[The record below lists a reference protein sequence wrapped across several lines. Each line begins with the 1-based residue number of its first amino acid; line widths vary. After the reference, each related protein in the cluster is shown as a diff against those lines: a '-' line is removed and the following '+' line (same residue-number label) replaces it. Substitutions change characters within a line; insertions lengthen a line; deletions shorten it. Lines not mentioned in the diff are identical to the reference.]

1 MNQKSNILLLSL
13 LTIFFSWQTA
23 KAQSLATDDSQ
34 QDCPCIVADATR
46 FCGECH
52 PITCTV
58 SYGDVL

>member
-1 MNQKSNILLLSL
+1 MNRKSNILLLSL

-23 KAQSLATDDSQ
+23 KAQSLATDDTQ

-52 PITCTV
+52 PIT
-58 SYGDVL
+58 